1 MEEKKYIFPEYFSV
15 NAKKLILLNGKPQNR
30 HVYRVAKYG
39 RDTTTAFLNYYD
51 EVVLGLKTVRN
62 KQKYLEKCKE
72 EIDRLSISCYYDIKD
87 IIYYYEITL
96 KDSYPE
102 RILLESETNYKY
114 GLSQVTSERK
124 KESTDSH
131 VDWWL
136 FKDATPWLIFN
147 EVKVYE

>member
-62 KQKYLEKCKE
+62 KQKYLEV
-72 EIDRLSISCYYDIKD
+72 R
-87 IIYYYEITL
+87 
-96 KDSYPE
+96 
-102 RILLESETNYKY
+102 
-114 GLSQVTSERK
+114 GLIHFRK
-124 KESTDSH
+124 AGS
-131 VDWWL
+131 VRR
-136 FKDATPWLIFN
+136 
-147 EVKVYE
+147 EV